1 MKLFYSTGACSL
13 APHIV
18 LREAGLDFELVQA
31 STKTHQLN
39 DGSDY
44 YQINPKGYVPFLVFD
59 DGQTLSEGPVI
70 AQWIA
75 DQVPEKPLLPPFG
88 SLARYRV
95 LEWQNFI
102 STELHKLYSPLF
114 NPAFPEE
121 GKEISRKR
129 LLERYALVDQ
139 QLAQQPYLTGE
150 QFTVADAY
158 LFVVTRWAKP
168 LNLDLSAFTHLYA
181 FMTRVAQR
189 PSVQQA
195 LAAEGIV

>member
-13 APHIV
+13 APHV
-18 LREAGLDFELVQA
+18 LLREAGLKFELVQA

-44 YQINPKGYVPFLVFD
+44 YQINPKGYVPYLVFD
-59 DGQTLSEGPVI
+59 DGQGLSEGPVI

-75 DQVPEKPLLPPFG
+75 DQVPEKHLMPAFG
-88 SLARYRV
+88 TLARYRV
-95 LEWQNFI
+95 LEWQNFV

-129 LLERYALVDQ
+129 LLERYALVEQ

-150 QFTVADAY
+150 QFSVADAY
-158 LFVVTRWAKP
+158 LFVVTRWSIP
-168 LNLDLSAFTHLYA
+168 LHLDLSAFKHLQA
-181 FMTRVAQR
+181 FMQRVAQR
-189 PSVQQA
+189 PSVQEA
-195 LAAEGIV
+195 LKAEGLA